1 MAVKIDNYPAGRP
14 QSGLDK
20 ADIIFEEPVEGGI
33 TRFAAVFQCQ
43 ESALIGPVRSAR
55 NIDIGIL
62 GQLGN
67 PLLAHVGGINPVLAN
82 INASPVVN
90 VDIGSSQSLMIHP
103 AGPRGARLGLHL
115 DRHRLRH
122 APDHDHAAPATVHL
136 LGHNAARVARRSR
149 A

>member
-43 ESALIGPVRSAR
+43 DAALIGPVRSAR

-67 PLLAHVGGINPVLAN
+67 PLLAHVGGINPVIAN
-82 INASPVVN
+82 INASPDRQRRHRQQPVAH
-90 VDIGSSQSLMIHP
+90 DPP
-103 AGPRGARLGLHL
+103 AGPR
-115 DRHRLRH
+115 
-122 APDHDHAAPATVHL
+122 
-136 LGHNAARVARRSR
+136 ARRTRTTPR
-149 A
+149 APSSTARTRP